1 LIGLH
6 SFWSKPLLNARWG
19 ERGSFEKSLYLTAL
33 SLKTMKRIFGRVELV
48 TDSEGAKLLEN
59 LGYDEIHLDLDHLRD
74 THPRYWSAGKI
85 LALRRYDVPVTHV
98 DGDVFFLKEEIKSSF
113 DSQYDAIVQ
122 MKEVGSHYDK
132 TYRHLIE
139 QMKPA
144 LFNWELDTYSFAY
157 NCGVMGFKNVEFM
170 QDFVEEY
177 FRALRSC
184 EKKQD
189 VIDRIST
196 TYEINI
202 VIEQCLL
209 THLAQNKNMHVKE
222 LLTIEKQTFPGLQP
236 TAEEIG
242 FVHLWGKSK
251 YEDKWQ
257 AKVEARLLEL
267 DPDTY
272 HKIKK

>member
-1 LIGLH
+1 
-6 SFWSKPLLNARWG
+6 
-19 ERGSFEKSLYLTAL
+19 
-33 SLKTMKRIFGRVELV
+33 MKRIFGRVELV

-184 EKKQD
+184 QKKQG
-189 VIDRIST
+189 VIDGIST
-196 TYEINI
+196 MYEINI
-202 VIEQCLL
+202 VIEQEHARKGIAHYRKANLSRPP
-209 THLAQNKNMHVKE
+209 THSRRNRFCPSLGKEQIRSQVAGKSRSSALGARSGYISQNKEIDESTFICDRYV
-222 LLTIEKQTFPGLQP
+222 LL
-236 TAEEIG
+236 G
-242 FVHLWGKSK
+242 FSLSSRH
-251 YEDKWQ
+251 YNQ
-257 AKVEARLLEL
+257 
-267 DPDTY
+267 
-272 HKIKK
+272 